1 MATTVPLNSFKTV
14 TSNLTDSMTDIYT
27 APSGVSSIV
36 LTAQI
41 ANVTASAGTATVAHV
56 DGGTVT
62 ELIKDYGIPANDA
75 ASATTGKLVLEA
87 GQKIRAAANAS
98 GVMKLTLSILE
109 SANE

>member
-1 MATTVPLNSFKTV
+1 MATIPLNSFKTV
-14 TSNLTDSMTDIYT
+14 TSVLTDTMTDVYT
-27 APSGVSSIV
+27 APAGVSSIV

-56 DGGTVT
+56 DGATVT
-62 ELIKDYGIPANDA
+62 ELIKNYDIPGNDA

-87 GQKIRAAANAS
+87 GQKIRAAANANN
-98 GVMKLTLSILE
+98 VMKLTLSILE